1 MEKLVE
7 FKRNLYNKDIIERL
21 KNDSLFK
28 DKLLKDI
35 QKGIVYPTIR
45 ENRLNFYYCK
55 RLLFDYEDRFM
66 TNSKFAFVPKEY
78 KPTYVTDGK
87 EVGAIANFYDGYENI
102 KERAKLYASPEDK
115 GVSNI
120 CRNGNVISNLPNGYI
135 VLDIEVAFEKE
146 IIENNK
152 VTIRQNRI
160 DILLYG
166 IEERQLRFVEA
177 KHFSNGE
184 IKSTTIPNVVG
195 QIKKYDKELEKR
207 NDEILYVYAEY
218 IKDLNKIFDE
228 IMEKPIPAPISVLH
242 KCGLIIFGFD
252 DDQKNG
258 RLQKN
263 IESKIKEEGISV
275 YSIGKESKIDIKTL
289 YNKMG

>member
-7 FKRNLYNKDIIERL
+7 FKRRLYNDGIIKRL

-35 QKGIVYPTIR
+35 KKGVVYPTIR
-45 ENRLNFYYCK
+45 ENRLNFYYYK
-55 RLLFDYEDRFM
+55 KLLFEYEDRFI

-78 KPTYVTDGK
+78 HPTYVADGN
-87 EVGAIANFYDGYENI
+87 ELGAIANFYDGYENI

-228 IMEKPIPAPISVLH
+228 IMEKPIPAPISVLP

-289 YNKMG
+289 YNRMG

>member
-7 FKRNLYNKDIIERL
+7 FKRRLYNDGIIKRL

-35 QKGIVYPTIR
+35 KKGVVYPTIR
-45 ENRLNFYYCK
+45 ENRLNFYYYK
-55 RLLFDYEDRFM
+55 KLLFEYEDRFI

-78 KPTYVTDGK
+78 HPTYVADGN
-87 EVGAIANFYDGYENI
+87 ELGAIANFYDGYENI

-289 YNKMG
+289 YNRMG

>member
-7 FKRNLYNKDIIERL
+7 FKRRLYNEDIIKRL

-35 QKGIVYPTIR
+35 KKGVVYPTIR
-45 ENRLNFYYCK
+45 ENRLNFYYYK
-55 RLLFDYEDRFM
+55 KLLFDYEDRFM

-78 KPTYVTDGK
+78 HPTYVADGN

-120 CRNGNVISNLPNGYI
+120 CKNENVISNLPNGYV
-135 VLDIEVAFEKE
+135 VLDVEVAFEKE
-146 IIENNK
+146 IIESDK
-152 VTIRQNRI
+152 TIRKQNRI

-184 IKSTTIPNVVG
+184 IKSTTIPDVVK
-195 QIKKYDKELEKR
+195 QIKRYDDEIEKR
-207 NDEILYVYAEY
+207 YDEILDVYTEY
-218 IKDLNKIFDE
+218 IKNLNKIFDE
-228 IMEKPIPAPISVLH
+228 II
-242 KCGLIIFGFD
+242 
-252 DDQKNG
+252 
-258 RLQKN
+258 
-263 IESKIKEEGISV
+263 
-275 YSIGKESKIDIKTL
+275 
-289 YNKMG
+289 

>member
-1 MEKLVE
+1 M
-7 FKRNLYNKDIIERL
+7 
-21 KNDSLFK
+21 
-28 DKLLKDI
+28 
-35 QKGIVYPTIR
+35 
-45 ENRLNFYYCK
+45 
-55 RLLFDYEDRFM
+55 
-66 TNSKFAFVPKEY
+66 
-78 KPTYVTDGK
+78 
-87 EVGAIANFYDGYENI
+87 
-102 KERAKLYASPEDK
+102 
-115 GVSNI
+115 
-120 CRNGNVISNLPNGYI
+120 ISNLPNRYI
-135 VLDIEVAFEKE
+135 VLDVEVAFEKE

-152 VTIRQNRI
+152 VTRRQNRI

-177 KHFSNGE
+177 KHFFFFF

-228 IMEKPIPAPISVLH
+228 IMEKPIPAPISVLP

-289 YNKMG
+289 YNRMG